1 MNADQL
7 RMARAGL
14 GLNANDIAAMAGV
27 GRNTINNIENGR
39 HGDGGKRA
47 PTLRK
52 IRDCLEEYVIFVDPR
67 PGEHGVGVI
76 LKESAASVQKQNGA
90 NGDESLTASWEQT
103 LGEVPSPH
111 KIEVDVRF
119 GFLEGPRETQR

>member
-39 HGDGGKRA
+39 HGDGGKRG

-76 LKESAASVQKQNGA
+76 LKEGSTVPEIKRNGFHAST
-90 NGDESLTASWEQT
+90 DESEEMMSASWEQ
-103 LGEVPSPH
+103 GWEDHVDIG
-111 KIEVDVRF
+111 IEVSVRF
-119 GFLEGPRETQR
+119 GS